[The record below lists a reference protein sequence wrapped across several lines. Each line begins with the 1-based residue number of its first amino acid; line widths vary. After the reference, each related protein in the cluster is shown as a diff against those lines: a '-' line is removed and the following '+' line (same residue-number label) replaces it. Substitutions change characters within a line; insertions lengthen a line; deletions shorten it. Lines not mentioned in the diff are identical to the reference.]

1 MAVDSRLIG
10 RLKTKTAEQVDPEL
24 VQANMDPIAAY
35 GPAYID
41 KKETIG
47 ENFRAGV
54 ESGAF
59 NLQAQNRNFRAA
71 IATLRGDDT
80 RAAQLLGDADE
91 FERRSSV
98 AMAGAD
104 TFEEALMTNPSARG
118 FFNQI
123 ASATGQFIPSLA
135 ASLAEAVIV
144 GGVVAGGTI
153 LSGGTATAPLVAGYG
168 AARFGIGQA
177 GKAGAKK
184 ILKDQTFDRLRRRR
198 PNMTPQQIETLFKKA
213 YVNANLAKQGA
224 KPRYILDGDDL
235 LDLEDIYA
243 GLRGSLINRRFARG
257 AVLGAYSQEQ
267 RVGSGIAFGDYAEYD
282 TASSANAL
290 RSLAQ
295 GQVFGTIGLAAE
307 ATVAGSLLKSLRQR
321 PKFVTS
327 GSDAFRMKTINK
339 SSFFKDVGTAT
350 FVTSLSEGIAE
361 GLQEELSVQQ
371 RMRIDENYTAAQAKV
386 DRLGALFAG
395 FFGGVGVGA
404 GLGAGSGVINKTRS
418 LLNEGLTFEALQKTF
433 KTRLG
438 NRAMGNV
445 MPERAKALIAQ
456 FGFMKDV
463 RSNKD
468 SSFVDLD
475 SRDNYIEAQPEI
487 ESTFQDG
494 TQVYQVA
501 TPNGAY
507 FTTNESKAV
516 TFQNLVSADP
526 FNTTLQ
532 EQWLAEEGLGYSRTR
547 GVGDNAVV
555 GIFDSVSG
563 EFVHYQT
570 FKEELA
576 DDYEAAEA
584 KMKEIAGDVPIG
596 PNERYNI
603 ITQPLSEHAEFR
615 MKGVDNSTVTG
626 IDPKTGKLVKE
637 AFYGEDE
644 ELTPSEQAEE
654 FGTTDPDPISQ
665 REIRQGLAKIGDED
679 VQASINQYI
688 QGKDVNDLNL
698 PGVTLN
704 DLQFYVRKSKEL
716 QRNIVSPKQAK
727 TVGELKKTTDAET
740 EISSFKDLD
749 KLSDLK
755 LDTKIAKDPKSRV
768 KVAMGATFS
777 PQEKQRYNRIFGYLR
792 DRKNAADVQSLPMQ
806 ERAFFERLNEA
817 ATAGTRSITDRKGKK
832 TVETRGA
839 PQFVLA
845 EEVGDIL
852 TDISNLTT
860 EVLSSRRMEGNPDS
874 ITSSMNL
881 LNRELGALPQDQ
893 AAVDMIPNIGVRGR
907 TKSTNLTKPFRE
919 DYGVG
924 IEGDKAFKLDMQ
936 DYRQESRTTTKA
948 VENFAPGA
956 MTVGGIGT
964 IENPFVDVKRYIQKP
979 TKPIKPSERK
989 LKSFSKEDA
998 KKKMQTYEQELRK
1011 YEGYVTEDGKKRIPG
1026 TLEKHQDSIG
1036 FRIGAKVK
1044 VFNNVTKKQETIID
1058 KKATEESLVALRE
1071 LIPFYNRPEFD
1082 KIKDE
1087 LSQRAVEAFNI
1098 RYRELLL
1105 SQGKVTKRDGREEE
1119 VDGGFFNLRFIRV
1132 AELPAFRSASLNE
1145 EVYESKD
1152 ITEVQSLDDVYAGKP
1167 FNPAHVIVMTM
1178 PEPKEFRDLTRL
1190 NIKAQQP
1197 ARFELKKRLKDSQER
1212 AKKQNKKYLFFK
1224 ARDLQFTQPNS
1235 TGAVADISVLLEGMA
1250 TLTRYTEDRVQAELE
1265 GEGPRRVSSF
1275 LDLVTTF
1282 QDQGFELRYYP
1293 NGVESEKTGGQ
1304 SIVLTDLDS
1313 QAIQKSKELFLQNF
1327 EEFTKQNRQG
1337 QKVTRPRAEPLPPR
1351 EGRRQA
1357 TVAESKLAGKQ
1368 YLQAVMIFEDL
1379 VTGNDGNRGAGIF
1392 RTTKSTTAKHIRDM
1406 FGTKS
1411 EATKFFEYDKLA
1423 PATVDFKDMVS
1434 PITFSEGTVENP
1446 NLVPLASA
1454 EEQVADQL
1462 NLILSFTE
1470 GKTNFAQM
1478 TFEEL
1483 ETLQDDLLDL
1493 MPTNIVPNPFDGGG
1507 ILRLKKPDARQKE
1520 YQNKDEKLSGVNSPL
1535 FKEHVAQF
1543 EQYKEEFYK
1552 NQIQLQ
1558 VAKQDATTQQ
1568 MMVDQQLNIVDV
1580 IGQPK
1585 IENLQTDFVGRSPF
1599 QAPETTKAA
1608 STSIYNRIQKRLEQ
1622 EASNDPSAVE
1632 DIKEMQK
1639 ILTTNK
1645 AIIEVL
1651 APLKG
1656 ILEVYDSVRALDTK
1670 ETSGGYQSI
1679 TQGDVTLGSIL
1690 NDLQAMQDAKPSDWI
1705 EDTGL
1710 YNMESDAAGLGL
1722 GNPRYASDKFPEE
1735 LFPKIQ
1741 EEQGKANIGVADS
1754 VTEFIRQEGKKPTFR
1769 LMPKFNKE
1777 TINQLTKKFEE
1788 RDKLLADKLETL
1800 EPFKRIPVE
1809 AKPDREKGPINVFWS
1824 TDDNKNFSNLAP
1836 RPFTS
1841 KDGNQYL
1848 SVEHAFQ
1855 VNKNGEFNKAVDAK
1869 YKKLGDKQGQ
1879 KIQGPKPTKTTQ
1891 AQRSKLL
1898 KQAML
1903 ESFAQNQQAKDEL
1916 LATGNRVFTH
1926 KEGGAYKTIFP
1937 QLLMQVRTELR
1948 GGAYR
1953 SASDTLGQINA
1964 LQPQVVIK
1972 GSAPKVRQ
1980 AEAKGEGVNV
1990 LRKPGNQHYG
2000 NPFTHLPQFKTRA
2013 DVQVGSLKEAVDR
2026 YKGWLFGSADTN
2038 VQQERRSWILK
2049 QIDEGAL
2056 DGQKLLYHVALTP
2069 NHAIALRD
2077 FVNYRRAGGETAA
2090 ASQTRTQP
2098 TPAQPTPAQ
2107 PTPAQPTP
2115 AQPTPAQ
2122 QPVQPSLF
2130 DQGLGTPAGDMLTNI
2145 PAAQDAIAP
2154 GPVTTP
2160 PRPKPPTPPTPPAQP
2175 TPVQPTPTQPT
2186 PPIPATAEP
2195 KKPNYKRL
2203 VYKTQIVNNM
2213 IAAAR
2218 RLGLETNLYIMA
2230 AERGTPNSAIDHAAL
2245 NIDKAQFEQR
2255 RDELL
2260 ADTTKAAKTIKYQHR
2275 DVIMIKSTPEY
2286 ILDEGRFYAAFAKE
2300 LGNSFVWQE
2309 LEKSL
2314 KNPVQRKQLDTAFQK
2329 AKAAKDSP
2337 AIYRTKDG
2345 FNHWFAD
2352 QMAMQIRGEMGM
2364 DVEGTKYAAMPAP
2377 TKAWFKRLVKNQRGY
2392 FKIISPAQRKRFN
2405 VDETF
2410 NDYMQDLGEIVRN
2423 PAAAHTPWDVKAE
2436 IEEMTEVVLGP
2447 QSPSSK
2453 QILKLVKQLQ
2463 KMLRTKNM
2471 PGWMQKIFLTADTR
2485 MRNYDSHPT
2494 AGTEL
2499 ADFFNQDPRSE
2510 SASGAAGLFTLKNAL
2525 AQRLQTD
2532 AARIVGVKDGY
2543 FYSHLTEEQN
2553 AVAVEASNDEV
2564 NASDMSPKAKKLREY
2579 LNTMYTEHGLKDY
2592 GVRFRKNFF
2601 PIYIDVYNLVAD
2613 KTKQEKLI
2621 DKMFEKNKALKKKNG
2636 ALVYPNLKRGTIAE
2650 KVHGLVA
2657 KGEGMIEYEAGSE
2670 LDIGVMQ
2677 ARKKYFDVL
2686 TNKEYT
2692 DIGVTAH
2699 PMIALKHYF
2708 DKAAMKITFKQKGG
2722 TPALEKILKKLNEA
2736 EREDATKIIAS
2747 MFGKIPPIQNGYL
2760 RMANNAALLL
2770 NIVTLLGFTVIASL
2784 QDTAGPILRSRGTA
2798 KFSEVAATLKTM
2810 FKNPTEAANFA
2821 REIGVIGTDAMS
2833 SFFIYAGE
2841 VNFMNDTSRNIA
2853 DWWFRITGLE
2863 AYTRFTRIFAAGM
2876 GTKFLINHAG
2886 KAKLGDPTSQQ
2897 YLRELNVTWQQV
2909 EAWSK
2914 GKAKKADREKVNQAL
2929 AQFVDESIVRPNPA
2943 QRPTYANDPR
2953 WAVVWQLKSFFYA
2966 YGKTIVFPTLKEAHR
2981 TARTSGLGAG
2991 MIPLL
2996 LMASML
3002 IPITMIGWEL
3012 REFFKYGLAALLPGI
3027 APDDPGVNYYKT
3039 NEMTWG
3045 QYWTEV
3051 IDRSGMLGPFTLAMP
3066 LFSEHHRY
3074 GKPMIIPPLG
3084 PTAERIYDGFTGEM
3098 NAVDFIPVYSQ
3109 LDTRAL
3115 QR

>member
-10 RLKTKTAEQVDPEL
+10 RLKTETGGQVDPEL
-24 VQANMDPIAAY
+24 VQANMDPMAAY

-41 KKETIG
+41 KKETMG

-54 ESGAF
+54 ESGAY

-91 FERRSSV
+91 FEKRSSI

-104 TFEEALMTNPSARG
+104 SFEDALMTNPSARG

-135 ASLAEAVIV
+135 ASLAEAVVV

-153 LSGGTATAPLVAGYG
+153 LSGGTATGPMVAGYG
-168 AARFGIGQA
+168 AARFGVGQSA
-177 GKAGAKK
+177 KAGVKK
-184 ILKDQTFDRLRRRR
+184 VLKDRTFDRLRRRR
-198 PNMTPQQIETLFKKA
+198 PNMTPQQIENLFKKA

-235 LDLEDIYA
+235 ADLEDIYA
-243 GLRGSLINRRFARG
+243 GLRGSLINRNFARG

-267 RVGSGIAFGDYAEYD
+267 RVGTGIAFGDYAEYD
-282 TASSANAL
+282 TASTANAL

-307 ATVAGSLLKSLRQR
+307 ATVAGSLLKNLRRR
-321 PKFVTS
+321 PKIVTS
-327 GSDAFRMKTINK
+327 QSDAFRMKTINK

-371 RMRIDENYTAAQAKV
+371 RMQIDEDYTAAQAKV

-418 LLNEGLTFEALQKTF
+418 LLNEGLTFDALQKNF

-438 NRAMGNV
+438 NRARGNV
-445 MPERAKALIAQ
+445 MPERTKALIAQ

-468 SSFVDLD
+468 SSYVDLD
-475 SRDNYIEAQPEI
+475 SRDNYGEAQPEI
-487 ESTFQDG
+487 ETIYQDG
-494 TQVYQVA
+494 TRVYQVA

-507 FTTNESKAV
+507 FTINQSKAAI
-516 TFQNLVSADP
+516 FQNLVSADP

-532 EQWLAEEGLGYSRTR
+532 EKWLADEGLGYSRTR
-547 GVGDNAVV
+547 GTGDNAVV
-555 GIFDSVSG
+555 GIFDSVSN

-570 FKEELA
+570 FKDELT

-596 PNERYNI
+596 PDQRYNI
-603 ITQPLSEHAEFR
+603 ITQTLSEHAEFR

-626 IDPKTGKLVKE
+626 VDPKTGKLIKE

-644 ELTPSEQAEE
+644 QLTPSEEAEE

-679 VQASINQYI
+679 VQASINEYI

-698 PGVTLN
+698 PGVTLD

-716 QRNIVSPKQAK
+716 QKNIVAPEKPAK
-727 TVGELKKTTDAET
+727 TVGELKKTTDAEV
-740 EISSFKDLD
+740 EVSSFKDID

-755 LDTKIAKDPKSRV
+755 LDQKVTQDPKKRV
-768 KVAMGATFS
+768 KTAMGATFS
-777 PQEKQRYNRIFGYLR
+777 PQEKQRYNQIFGYLR
-792 DRKNAADVQSLPMQ
+792 DRKNAADIQSLPME

-817 ATAGTRSITDRKGKK
+817 ATAGTRTVTNQKGKK
-832 TVETRGA
+832 TVETKGA

-845 EEVGDIL
+845 QEVGDIL

-881 LNRELGALPQDQ
+881 LNRELGTLPQDQ

-924 IEGDKAFKLDMQ
+924 IEGDKAFKLDMK
-936 DYRQESRTTTKA
+936 DYREESRTTTKA
-948 VENFAPGA
+948 VENFATGA

-964 IENPFVDVKRYIQKP
+964 IENPFVDVNRYVQKP
-979 TKPIKPSERK
+979 VKPVKPSERK
-989 LKSFSKEDA
+989 LKSFSKAEA
-998 KKKMQTYEQELRK
+998 KKKMENYEQELKK

-1026 TLEKHQDSIG
+1026 TLEKHKESIG
-1036 FRIGAKVK
+1036 FRIGAPVN
-1044 VFNNVTKKQETIID
+1044 VFNQETKKKESVLD
-1058 KKATEESLVALRE
+1058 KKATEGSLVALRE

-1082 KIKDE
+1082 RIKDE
-1087 LSQRAVEAFNI
+1087 LSQRAVEAYNI

-1105 SQGKVTKRDGREEE
+1105 SQGKVTKKDGQEQE
-1119 VDGGFFNLRFIRV
+1119 VDPGFFNLRFIRT
-1132 AELPAFRSASLNE
+1132 AELPAFRAASLNE
-1145 EVYESKD
+1145 QIYESKD

-1167 FNPAHVIVMTM
+1167 FNPSHVIVMTM

-1197 ARFELKKRLKDSQER
+1197 ARFELKKRLKDSQAR
-1212 AKKQNKKYLFFK
+1212 AKKQNKKYLYFK
-1224 ARDLQFTQPNS
+1224 ARDLQFTQANS
-1235 TGAVADISVLLEGMA
+1235 TGAATDITVLIEGMA

-1265 GEGPRRVSSF
+1265 SEGPRRVASF

-1282 QDQGFELRYYP
+1282 KDQGFELRYYP
-1293 NGVESEKTGGQ
+1293 EGVASEQ
-1304 SIVLTDLDS
+1304 NIILTDLDS
-1313 QAIQKSKELFLQNF
+1313 PAIQKSKELFLQNF
-1327 EEFTKQNRQG
+1327 EEFSKKDKQGRTL
-1337 QKVTRPRAEPLPPR
+1337 TRPRAEPLTPR
-1351 EGRRQA
+1351 EGKRQA
-1357 TVAESKLAGKQ
+1357 TVAESKLAGQQ

-1379 VTGNDGNRGAGIF
+1379 ITGNDGNRGAGIF
-1392 RTTKSTTAKHIRDM
+1392 RTSKKTSAKQLRDM
-1406 FGTKS
+1406 FGTTS
-1411 EATKFFEYDKLA
+1411 EASKFYEYDKLA
-1423 PATVDFKDMVS
+1423 PARVNFRDMVS
-1434 PITFSEGTVENP
+1434 PIESSEGPGTKENP
-1446 NLVPLASA
+1446 NYVNLPSA
-1454 EEQVADQL
+1454 QQQIEEQL
-1462 NLILSFTE
+1462 EIIFGFTNKSSFAE
-1470 GKTNFAQM
+1470 M

-1483 ETLQDDLLDL
+1483 ETLRDDLLDL
-1493 MPTNIVPNPFDGGG
+1493 MPTNTVPNPFEAPG

-1520 YQNKDEKLSGVNSPL
+1520 YQSKDKKLSGTNNQL
-1535 FKEHVAQF
+1535 YQQHLAEFNETKDQF
-1543 EQYKEEFYK
+1543 YMLQIEQ
-1552 NQIQLQ
+1552 Q
-1558 VAKQDATTQQ
+1558 VKRKDAITQQ
-1568 MMVDQQLNIVDV
+1568 MINEGTISREEA

-1599 QAPETTKAA
+1599 QVPQGSKAT
-1608 STSIYNRIQKRLEQ
+1608 SNSIYNRLQRRLEQ
-1622 EASNDPSAVE
+1622 EAREDISAVE
-1632 DIKEMQK
+1632 DIQEMQK

-1645 AIIEVL
+1645 AIIEIL
-1651 APLKG
+1651 APLQG

-1679 TQGDVTLGSIL
+1679 TQEDVTLGSIL
-1690 NDLQAMQDAKPSDWI
+1690 NDLQAMQDAKPSNWI

-1710 YNMESDAAGLGL
+1710 YNMESDAEGLGL

-1741 EEQGKANIGVADS
+1741 EEQGKENIGVADT
-1754 VTEFIRQEGKKPTFR
+1754 VTEFIRQEGKKPTYR

-1777 TINQLTKKFEE
+1777 TINKLTESFEK
-1788 RDKLLADKLETL
+1788 RDKIIAQ
-1800 EPFKRIPVE
+1800 KRMLPIEGPQFQR
-1809 AKPDREKGPINVFWS
+1809 DKGPINVFWS

-1855 VNKNGEFNKAVDAK
+1855 VNKNGEFNKTVDAQ

-1879 KIQGPKPTKTTQ
+1879 KLQGPKPTKTTQ

-1903 ESFAQNQQAKDEL
+1903 ESFAQNQEAKDSL

-1953 SASDTLGQINA
+1953 TASDTISQIKA
-1964 LQPQVVIK
+1964 MQPEVRIT
-1972 GSAPKVRQ
+1972 GSVAKVKQ
-1980 AEAKGEGVNV
+1980 AETKGEGISV
-1990 LRKPGNQHYG
+1990 LKKAGNQHYG
-2000 NPFTHLPQFKTRA
+2000 NPFSHLPKKDEIKVA
-2013 DVQVGSLKEAVDR
+2013 NLKDAIDR
-2026 YKGWLFGSADTN
+2026 YKGWLFGKSDTN
-2038 VQQERRSWILK
+2038 VQQGRRSWILK
-2049 QIDEGAL
+2049 QIDEGVL
-2056 DGQKLLYHVALTP
+2056 DGQTLLYHAAMTP
-2069 NHAIALRD
+2069 NHAVALRD
-2077 FVNYRRAGGETAA
+2077 FVNYRRAGGETATA
-2090 ASQTRTQP
+2090 QQTRTQP
-2098 TPAQPTPAQ
+2098 TPVQQTAPVQQTTPAQ
-2107 PTPAQPTP
+2107 PAVDQSVGEAIDISGLVNAPQGAAITEGAPD
-2115 AQPTPAQ
+2115 Q
-2122 QPVQPSLF
+2122 Q
-2130 DQGLGTPAGDMLTNI
+2130 
-2145 PAAQDAIAP
+2145 AIAP

-2160 PRPKPPTPPTPPAQP
+2160 PKPTTPPTQPPAAP
-2175 TPVQPTPTQPT
+2175 TPVKAAP
-2186 PPIPATAEP
+2186 
-2195 KKPNYKRL
+2195 KPNYKRL

-2245 NIDKAQFEQR
+2245 NIDKTQFEQR

-2275 DVIMIKSTPEY
+2275 DVILIKSTPEY

-2314 KNPVQRKQLDTAFQK
+2314 KNPIQRKQLDSAFQK
-2329 AKAAKDSP
+2329 AKAEKDAP
-2337 AIYRTKDG
+2337 AVYRTKDG

-2364 DVEGTKYAAMPAP
+2364 DVEGTKYAAMPVP

-2392 FKIISPAQRKRFN
+2392 FKTLNTTNRKRFN
-2405 VDETF
+2405 VNETF
-2410 NDYMQDLGEIVRN
+2410 DEYMQDLGEIVRN

-2436 IEEMTEVVLGP
+2436 IEEMTDAVMGP
-2447 QSPSSK
+2447 QSASSK

-2463 KMLRTKNM
+2463 KMLRSRNM
-2471 PGWMQKIFLTADTR
+2471 PGWMQKVFLTADTR

-2494 AGTEL
+2494 AGKEL

-2525 AQRLQTD
+2525 AQRMQTD
-2532 AARIVGVKDGY
+2532 AARIVGAKDGY

-2553 AVAVEASNDEV
+2553 AVAKEAANDQV
-2564 NASDMSPKAKKLREY
+2564 NTSDLSPKARKLREY
-2579 LNTMYTEHGLKDY
+2579 LNTMYTEHNLAEY

-2613 KTKQEKLI
+2613 KDKQQKLI
-2621 DKMFEKNKALKKKNG
+2621 GRMYEKNKVLKKKDG
-2636 ALVYPNLKRGTIAE
+2636 TLVYPGLQIGTIAE

-2657 KGEGMIEYEAGSE
+2657 KGEGMIEYEAGTE

-2686 TNKEYT
+2686 TNQDYM
-2692 DIGVTAH
+2692 DLGVTAH

-2708 DKAAMKITFKQKGG
+2708 DKAAMKIVFKQKGG
-2722 TPALEKILKKLNEA
+2722 TPALTKILNKLSEA
-2736 EREDATKIIAS
+2736 EREDAKKIIAS

-2798 KFSEVAATLKTM
+2798 KFSEITATLKNM
-2810 FKNPTEAANFA
+2810 FKNPTEAADFA

-2876 GTKFLINHAG
+2876 GTQFLVNHAK
-2886 KAKLGDPTSQQ
+2886 KAKAGDTTSQS
-2897 YLRELNVTWQQV
+2897 YLRELNVTADQV
-2909 EAWSK
+2909 LAWEK

-2981 TARTSGLGAG
+2981 TAKTSGLGAG
-2991 MIPLL
+2991 MIPLA

-3012 REFFKYGLAALLPGI
+3012 REFFKYGLAVALPGI
-3027 APDDPGVNYYKT
+3027 SPDDPGVNYYKT

-3066 LFSEHHRY
+3066 LLSEHHRY

-3084 PTAERIYDGFTGEM
+3084 PTAERLYDGVMGDM

-3115 QR
+3115 GR